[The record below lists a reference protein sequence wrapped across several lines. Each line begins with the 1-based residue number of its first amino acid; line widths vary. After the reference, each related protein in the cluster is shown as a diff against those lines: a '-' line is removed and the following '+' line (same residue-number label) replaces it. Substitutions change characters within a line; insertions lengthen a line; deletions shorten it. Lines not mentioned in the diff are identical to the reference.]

1 MPASRSRGLVAAIV
15 LLVPLAGMAAFLAY
29 GGRHRIFGSNEP
41 DAPVAAPQ
49 GGIAALLDGLAERTA
64 DLPPE
69 RFHEQVN
76 GAAEFLI
83 ALGGTRLVAWRIA
96 GPPEATLELLEFRD
110 DEGAR
115 RALEQDTGG
124 DRTPG
129 PGDEAWAGADSVFFR
144 RGRRYVRLSAPGT
157 GGSDAAAQLA
167 GVAARVDERLRAL
180 APAGGGS

>member
-15 LLVPLAGMAAFLAY
+15 LLLPLAGMAAFLVY
-29 GGRHRIFGSNEP
+29 GGRHRVFGSSELDTP
-41 DAPVAAPQ
+41 PAVPA
-49 GGIAALLDGLAERTA
+49 GGLAALLDGLAERTA

-83 ALGGTRLVAWRIA
+83 ALGGTRLVAWRFA

-110 DEGAR
+110 DAGAR
-115 RALEQDTGG
+115 RALEQDAGG

-144 RGRRYVRLSAPGT
+144 RGRRYVRLSAPGAS
-157 GGSDAAAQLA
+157 GPGAAAQLA
-167 GVAARVDERLRAL
+167 GMAGRVDERLRAM
-180 APAGGGS
+180 APAGGGP

>member
-15 LLVPLAGMAAFLAY
+15 LLLPLAGMAAFLAY
-29 GGRHRIFGSNEP
+29 GGRHRVFGSSELDSP
-41 DAPVAAPQ
+41 PAVPA
-49 GGIAALLDGLAERTA
+49 GGLAALLDGLAERTA

-83 ALGGTRLVAWRIA
+83 ALGGTRLVAWRFA

-110 DEGAR
+110 DAGAR
-115 RALEQDTGG
+115 RALEQDAGG

-144 RGRRYVRLSAPGT
+144 RGRRYVRLSAPGAS
-157 GGSDAAAQLA
+157 GPDAAAQLA
-167 GVAARVDERLRAL
+167 GLAGRVDERLRAK
-180 APAGGGS
+180 APAGSGP